1 VPKRESDSPP
11 SGGDA
16 RNPRLS
22 PERILRVALD
32 LTQREGLDGLSMRR
46 LAQELDV
53 WPMAVYRYFR
63 DKDELLDAM
72 LGAAADGVTIPPER
86 GPWREQMSELLHEV
100 RRTLG
105 THSSALGLPAG
116 RVLLSAGGLRISDA
130 GLRILGRAGLEPRE
144 AAQAWGAL
152 FGYAVGFPTFE
163 SDARQARVAIAG
175 LPEDEYPALSAA
187 AEAFVASG
195 ESEAQFEYGL
205 ECLLD
210 GLEARVQTKKG
221 PRKAA

>member
-1 VPKRESDSPP
+1 
-11 SGGDA
+11 
-16 RNPRLS
+16 
-22 PERILRVALD
+22 
-32 LTQREGLDGLSMRR
+32 MRR

-72 LGAAADGVTIPPER
+72 LGAAAEAVTIPRER
-86 GPWREQMSELLHEV
+86 GPWRAQMGDLLREV

-116 RVLLSAGGLRISDA
+116 RVLLSTGGLRISDA
-130 GLRILGRAGLEPRE
+130 GLRILGRAGLDPQE
-144 AAQAWGAL
+144 AARAWGAL

-163 SDARQARVAIAG
+163 SDARQARMAIAG
-175 LPEDEYPALSAA
+175 LPEEDYPALTAA
-187 AEAFVASG
+187 AQAFATSG
-195 ESEAQFEYGL
+195 EGDAQFEYGL

-210 GLEARVQTKKG
+210 GLEAHAKG
-221 PRKAA
+221 EGTRKAA